1 MFTRNTLTL
10 GGAAMCGALL
20 LSGCAN
26 HMSQRSEHEERIE
39 RKLLA
44 HSLQI
49 DVGSPTVLE
58 LPQRR
63 VRINEQKTFE
73 VTDRDSGRQIGVFYS
88 DDFARSGK
96 RSGAWMTSYRGRSNI
111 DGNTQNVLA
120 SNNNNF
126 IKAPAGEPLL
136 KWPPCRCSTKP
147 ALSGTSAGT

>member
-49 DVGSPTVLE
+49 DVGSPAVLE

-73 VTDRDSGRQIGVFYS
+73 VTEFDGHMGWHQLGPMLPEHLGRGVAKQALGGGVPVRDGAIQGDRDDCIHAAVHYGGS
-88 DDFARSGK
+88 
-96 RSGAWMTSYRGRSNI
+96 
-111 DGNTQNVLA
+111 
-120 SNNNNF
+120 
-126 IKAPAGEPLL
+126 P
-136 KWPPCRCSTKP
+136 
-147 ALSGTSAGT
+147 